1 MCSARDSLE
10 ALLGMLSK
18 LPKVETWAVV
28 ERLNRSPGAALFM
41 GMAVTANDLE
51 DLIPLD
57 RNLGEV
63 QRFLERV
70 QTTPPAPALEDAND
84 DFI

>member
-1 MCSARDSLE
+1 
-10 ALLGMLSK
+10 MLSK

-28 ERLNRSPGAALFM
+28 ERLDRSPGAALFM
-41 GMAVTANDLE
+41 GLAVTANDLE

-57 RNLGEV
+57 KNLAEV
-63 QRFLERV
+63 RIFLKRV
-70 QTTPPAPALEDAND
+70 QTTTPAPVLENTND